1 MGSLLLLTDGVSEKF
16 ADEVYEAARM
26 KGISFHAALMQLD
39 AAGYP
44 GLPAPSAAKAGE
56 LVAMVTEWLGS
67 LEVPDDAPEGGW
79 GAWIVEQAND
89 SAIPVPSD
97 GLIELLGELDSLVE
111 SSPSLER
118 FLGQVTPLGRDL
130 ATAKGDGIRIMAMA
144 ASKGLT
150 VAATIVAGVESDII
164 PKPKAPSDEERRLL
178 YVAMTRATDH
188 LFVTWSRIRRGPT
201 ARSGKGRANSR
212 RHHSRFLDG
221 GTVMSQDGNGYLGK
235 R

>member
-1 MGSLLLLTDGVSEKF
+1 
-16 ADEVYEAARM
+16 
-26 KGISFHAALMQLD
+26 
-39 AAGYP
+39 
-44 GLPAPSAAKAGE
+44 
-56 LVAMVTEWLGS
+56 
-67 LEVPDDAPEGGW
+67 
-79 GAWIVEQAND
+79 
-89 SAIPVPSD
+89 
-97 GLIELLGELDSLVE
+97 LLGELDGLIE

-130 ATAKGDGIRIMAMA
+130 ATAKGDGIRIMSMA

-201 ARSGKGRANSR
+201 ARAGRGRANSR

-221 GTVMSQDGNGYLGK
+221 GSVRSQDGNGYIGK
-235 R
+235 RLITTGGFRRCSFARGSLCLPVTFGFLTRQSQGRALWGVFRRRRSAFQSEFRQIAFGTSGALPGPFSDSFVPHHEFA